1 MRKLSNY
8 VEIIKTDMGY
18 LLFNKLNEMIVEF
31 ETKYICARKDG
42 FFVNTVDRDDLDEL
56 ENNDFFITDELVQDR
71 IRKMEASRNVT
82 NITNITISV
91 TEQCNLR
98 CRYCYQLQWDKY
110 LPLSDDEFCNYILEY
125 IQGILKDLQEH
136 NSKLVINYIGGEPLL
151 KAELILVLTDK
162 ILNLVN
168 STNDKIDIGFHIDS
182 NIMMITEEFVKHF
195 PKLTINTT
203 FSLPEDHN
211 TLRSSSFE
219 QVKCKLEMLRE
230 VVKLPNYNLIIR
242 YNTNHINKNYLESFL
257 IFLNTIGLKCA
268 IDIQNI
274 FNNENVEFIN
284 NLCDS
289 EFEDLYI
296 SEFVPLLLNYGYNP
310 NMSIPYGLGRKC
322 QGSNILSCKFY
333 SNGSKVLCDAFPP
346 KDDLSTKLCIENE
359 QILQPLTDNC
369 VKCYDYPYCGG
380 PKPCDKEKCQG
391 TFNNKEIIRKRIKMF
406 AKYL

>member
-1 MRKLSNY
+1 
-8 VEIIKTDMGY
+8 MGY

-195 PKLTINTT
+195 PKLTE
-203 FSLPEDHN
+203 L
-211 TLRSSSFE
+211 
-219 QVKCKLEMLRE
+219 
-230 VVKLPNYNLIIR
+230 
-242 YNTNHINKNYLESFL
+242 
-257 IFLNTIGLKCA
+257 
-268 IDIQNI
+268 
-274 FNNENVEFIN
+274 
-284 NLCDS
+284 
-289 EFEDLYI
+289 
-296 SEFVPLLLNYGYNP
+296 
-310 NMSIPYGLGRKC
+310 
-322 QGSNILSCKFY
+322 
-333 SNGSKVLCDAFPP
+333 
-346 KDDLSTKLCIENE
+346 
-359 QILQPLTDNC
+359 
-369 VKCYDYPYCGG
+369 
-380 PKPCDKEKCQG
+380 
-391 TFNNKEIIRKRIKMF
+391 
-406 AKYL
+406 